1 MINLIKYIPVLLITI
16 IFSDNRGWT
25 HPETGWQVVSGQNMC
40 IFTNY
45 NSYVDNDI
53 AEFNQNDAIG
63 VFYNNQCIGWAY
75 IQESITIIPTI
86 GNDGQNS
93 QYPSNGD
100 IVDFF
105 IYDDSKNQILEAY
118 SLNDLPNWQVNTM
131 PNISQLI
138 SCSYNLPIN
147 SLGECIESCNY
158 DVNQNNNVDILDI
171 LEIINQNILCND
183 CNESDCGDI
192 NNDNLINVQDI
203 TIILD
208 IILNY

>member
-1 MINLIKYIPVLLITI
+1 
-16 IFSDNRGWT
+16 
-25 HPETGWQVVSGQNMC
+25 MC

-45 NSYVDNDI
+45 NSYIDNDI

-131 PNISQLI
+131 PNINQLI

-147 SLGECIESCNY
+147 SLGQCLS
-158 DVNQNNNVDILDI
+158 
-171 LEIINQNILCND
+171 
-183 CNESDCGDI
+183 
-192 NNDNLINVQDI
+192 LIHI
-203 TIILD
+203 
-208 IILNY
+208 

>member
-1 MINLIKYIPVLLITI
+1 
-16 IFSDNRGWT
+16 
-25 HPETGWQVVSGQNMC
+25 MC

-45 NSYVDNDI
+45 NSYIDNDI

-86 GNDGQNS
+86 GNDGQNP

-105 IYDDSKNQILEAY
+105 IYDDSKNQILEAH

-147 SLGECIESCNY
+147 NLGECIESCNY

-183 CNESDCGDI
+183 CNFYFGKHGKSKFNCPRCGLFQKNPQIFSRVEDSNTLHSLVSELNI
-192 NNDNLINVQDI
+192 PEELRNDFKD
-203 TIILD
+203 
-208 IILNY
+208 LNEKS